1 MEDEY
6 PLYPE
11 LPEAGKVEAQ
21 KLIDGF
27 KDKLK
32 KAADEAITEMYCDV
46 AVFIESDSW
55 SNYRNKMME
64 GFKDYG
70 NRKIQGDYDFKEIR
84 KKIFEEYRDEIV
96 EDLNL
101 DLVDEIV
108 ELKKQLESE
117 RELNRM
123 RY

>member
-1 MEDEY
+1 MKDEY

-21 KLIDGF
+21 KLIDDF
-27 KDKLK
+27 KGKLK
-32 KAADEAITEMYCDV
+32 KAADEAIADMYCDV

-55 SNYRNKMME
+55 SNYRNKMMD
-64 GFKDYG
+64 GFRDYG

-84 KKIFEEYRDEIV
+84 KAIYKEFREDII
-96 EDLNL
+96 EDLNQ
-101 DLVDEIV
+101 DMVDEIAS
-108 ELKKQLESE
+108 LKKQLESE
-117 RELNRM
+117 REFKR

>member
-1 MEDEY
+1 MKDEY

-55 SNYRNKMME
+55 SNYRNKMMD
-64 GFKDYG
+64 GFRDYG

-84 KKIFEEYRDEIV
+84 QTIYKEFRDEIV

-101 DLVDEIV
+101 DLVEEISS
-108 ELKKQLESE
+108 LKKQLESE

>member
-1 MEDEY
+1 MEDY

-11 LPEAGKVEAQ
+11 LPEDGKLEAQ

-46 AVFIESDSW
+46 AVFIETDSW
-55 SNYRNKMME
+55 QNFRNKIMS
-64 GFKDYG
+64 GLKDYG
-70 NRKIQGDYDFKEIR
+70 NPKIRSDYDFKEIR
-84 KKIFEEYRDEIV
+84 QTIYKEFRDEIV

-101 DLVDEIV
+101 DLVEEISS
-108 ELKKQLESE
+108 LKKQLESE

>member
-1 MEDEY
+1 MKDEY

-21 KLIDGF
+21 KLIDDF
-27 KDKLK
+27 KGKLK
-32 KAADEAITEMYCDV
+32 KAADEAIAGMYCDV

-64 GFKDYG
+64 GFRDYG

-84 KKIFEEYRDEIV
+84 KAIYKEFREDII
-96 EDLNL
+96 EDLNQ
-101 DLVDEIV
+101 DMVDEIAS
-108 ELKKQLESE
+108 LKKQLESE
-117 RELNRM
+117 REFKR